1 MEEAEFRAKMAQIM
15 RQLVSTSV
23 PIVPSYLNKRSGLIV
38 PSRTAQ
44 PSPLDHVKLYI
55 TAEEVFGVAPSMNWV
70 ERQLQDISLDD
81 VLRFVATWLHELHRS
96 GADVRRVDSLAA
108 DTWFEP
114 GTREK
119 VKDLCQRGGRTLV
132 TPQAL
137 FVLAKMAC
145 SAAADASAEVNPAIL
160 VGGLLAISQ
169 HLGLSRENGAADPS
183 LGLVGQELIA
193 NQLFNRNPSQANII
207 ASFVRRW
214 LQLPCELAG
223 EARVIDLA
231 DAFQQATGVS
241 LTDLQIIGTAL
252 WSSSLKDQRS
262 LIPPEYFEPL
272 GWSRERLAATLDL
285 ICVDATRLRVE
296 VADEISRFGL
306 PWSISAFER
315 FPVIRLDSGSL
326 LVIDPNLLV
335 RRAFGWLPLFDIVE
349 GLKSRGQPGDRRLAE
364 HAKGCVAH
372 LTEVYTLEVLS
383 NIVGNGNGNHAQRLY
398 NDTDLDAAFTKR
410 GRQKADAAIDY
421 GDAWVV
427 VEVTTS
433 KAQRATVSG
442 ISSNAVDADLGK
454 LVDEAAQIEA
464 TIDALR
470 IDESRLTG
478 VPSQRARRYLPLLVA
493 SEGFPINPIS
503 LELLR
508 ERLRTA
514 GVLQKSDISSL
525 EVVDLEELEIVE
537 SLQEYGGP
545 SLRDL
550 LTQKAASSMANAGM
564 REYILSSVNGS
575 IKSAS
580 RIRQL
585 MRVVI
590 EPAAVAL
597 GSQSFG

>member
-1 MEEAEFRAKMAQIM
+1 MVLFPQR
-15 RQLVSTSV
+15 
-23 PIVPSYLNKRSGLIV
+23 P
-38 PSRTAQ
+38 
-44 PSPLDHVKLYI
+44 
-55 TAEEVFGVAPSMNWV
+55 EV
-70 ERQLQDISLDD
+70 
-81 VLRFVATWLHELHRS
+81 
-96 GADVRRVDSLAA
+96 ADS
-108 DTWFEP
+108 
-114 GTREK
+114 
-119 VKDLCQRGGRTLV
+119 
-132 TPQAL
+132 
-137 FVLAKMAC
+137 
-145 SAAADASAEVNPAIL
+145 
-160 VGGLLAISQ
+160 
-169 HLGLSRENGAADPS
+169 
-183 LGLVGQELIA
+183 
-193 NQLFNRNPSQANII
+193 
-207 ASFVRRW
+207 
-214 LQLPCELAG
+214 
-223 EARVIDLA
+223 
-231 DAFQQATGVS
+231 
-241 LTDLQIIGTAL
+241 
-252 WSSSLKDQRS
+252 
-262 LIPPEYFEPL
+262 PEYFEPL

-442 ISSNAVDADLGK
+442 ISSDAVDADLGK

-493 SEGFPINPIS
+493 SEGFPINPVS

>member
-15 RQLVSTSV
+15 RQLGSTGV
-23 PIVPSYLNKRSGLIV
+23 PVVPSYLNKRSGLIV
-38 PSRTAQ
+38 PPRTAQ

-55 TAEEVFGVAPSMNWV
+55 TAEEVFGVAPPMNWV

-81 VLRFVATWLHELHRS
+81 VLRFVATWLHQLHRS

-145 SAAADASAEVNPAIL
+145 SVAADASAEVNPAIL

-193 NQLFNRNPSQANII
+193 NQLFNRNPSQANIM
-207 ASFVRRW
+207 AGFVRRW

-285 ICVDATRLRVE
+285 ICVDTTRLRVE

-349 GLKSRGQPGDRRLAE
+349 GLKSRGHPGDRRLAE

-398 NDTDLDAAFTKR
+398 NDTDLDEAFTKR

-478 VPSQRARRYLPLLVA
+478 VPSQRTRRYLPLLVA

-525 EVVDLEELEIVE
+525 EVVDLEELEIIE

-575 IKSAS
+575 IKSGS
-580 RIRQL
+580 RIKQL

>member
-15 RQLVSTSV
+15 RQLGSTGV
-23 PIVPSYLNKRSGLIV
+23 PVVPSYHNKRSGLIV
-38 PSRTAQ
+38 PSRTTQ

-55 TAEEVFGVAPSMNWV
+55 TAEEVFGVAPPMNWV

-81 VLRFVATWLHELHRS
+81 VLRFVATWLHQLHRS

-160 VGGLLAISQ
+160 VGGLLAIGQ

-193 NQLFNRNPSQANII
+193 NQLFNRNPSQANIM
-207 ASFVRRW
+207 AGFVRRW

-231 DAFQQATGVS
+231 DAFQQATSVS

-285 ICVDATRLRVE
+285 ICVDTTRLRVE
-296 VADEISRFGL
+296 VADEIGRFGL

-315 FPVIRLDSGSL
+315 FPVIRLDGGSL

-383 NIVGNGNGNHAQRLY
+383 NIVGNGNHAQRLY

-442 ISSNAVDADLGK
+442 ISSDAVDADLGK

-478 VPSQRARRYLPLLVA
+478 VPSQRTRRYLPLLVA

-525 EVVDLEELEIVE
+525 EVVDLEELEIIE

-575 IKSAS
+575 IKSGS
-580 RIRQL
+580 RIKQL